1 MCAKAKRKDETVSAH
16 VVRKRGTDGVS
27 SSSTDE
33 RRTCI
38 GVRIYKMQT
47 ERVSIQAKHV
57 EVSA

>member
-1 MCAKAKRKDETVSAH
+1 MSAH